1 MRTSTV
7 LSVAAALAASAFMAQ
22 AQVYSVNI
30 VGYVNQVLPEGTVVA
45 VANPLD
51 NGTND
56 LDSVFGSLDKNSTAN
71 FWNGSGFTPATKTAT
86 GWNPNTPTPVGSGLF
101 INSKS
106 AITNTYVGQIV
117 VNSGE
122 SVTNSLP
129 EGTVV
134 LVGSAIPY
142 AGTLNSPELGLLV
155 LDKNSTINMW
165 NGSGYTP
172 STKTATDWNPGL
184 TVNVGDGFFVNSKTA
199 VDWVQTAP

>member
-30 VGYVNQVLPEGTVVA
+30 VGYVNQVLPAGTQVA

-56 LDSVFGSLDKNSTAN
+56 LDSVFGSLDKGSSAN
-71 FWNGSGFTPATKTAT
+71 FWTGSGFSLATKGATA
-86 GWNPNTPTPVGSGLF
+86 WAPNNPTPVGTGLF
-101 INSKS
+101 INSKT
-106 AITNTYVGQIV
+106 AITNTYVGQLV

-122 SVTNSLP
+122 TVTNALP
-129 EGTVV
+129 EGAQV
-134 LVGSAIPY
+134 LVGSSLPY
-142 AGTLNSPELGLLV
+142 AGTINTPELGLLA
-155 LDKNSTINMW
+155 LDKGSSANFWT
-165 NGSGYTP
+165 GSGYTLV
-172 STKTATDWNPGL
+172 TKGATAWAPDQAI
-184 TVNVGDGFFVNSKTA
+184 NVGDGFFINSKTA